1 MFNRRHSSLS
11 GALFISST
19 LLLGAC
25 GGGGATATATV
36 EATANPTAESSAAT
50 AEATMPSETT
60 EPSVDVASPSFDL
73 SDLTNNLSNVDS
85 YRIGISVAGSKVY
98 QATVIS
104 KPEKAEQISL
114 GDGTDVTTIIKIGTD
129 TWISTGGDAFQ
140 KDDLGMANSLMG
152 AFDPLLLFGAWAK
165 GDIAAVST
173 DLGSEQKNGV
183 NAHHYRFDATS
194 SLAGSFAIPAG
205 AGLDFWV
212 SDDGYLVA
220 YAFTG
225 TAADQNMSIDITNV
239 NDPANKVERPS

>member
-1 MFNRRHSSLS
+1 MFNRRSSSLS

-19 LLLGAC
+19 LLLAAC
-25 GGGGATATATV
+25 GGGGATATPTV
-36 EATANPTAESSAAT
+36 EATAAPTAESSAAT
-50 AEATMPSETT
+50 TEAPTPSETT
-60 EPSVDVASPSFDL
+60 EPTVDAALPSFDL
-73 SDLTNNLSNVDS
+73 RGLTNNLANVDS
-85 YRIGISVAGSKVY
+85 YRMAISVAGSKVY

-114 GDGTDVTTIIKIGTD
+114 GEGTDVTTIIKIGTD
-129 TWISTGGDAFQ
+129 TWISTGGAPFQ

-152 AFDPLLLFGAWAK
+152 AFDPLLLFGAWAN
-165 GDIAAVST
+165 GDIAAVSK

-183 NAHHYRFDATS
+183 NAHHYRFDSTS

-212 SDDGYLVA
+212 SDDGFLVA

-225 TAADQNMSIDITNV
+225 AAADQSMSIDITNV
-239 NDPANKVERPS
+239 NDSANKVERPS